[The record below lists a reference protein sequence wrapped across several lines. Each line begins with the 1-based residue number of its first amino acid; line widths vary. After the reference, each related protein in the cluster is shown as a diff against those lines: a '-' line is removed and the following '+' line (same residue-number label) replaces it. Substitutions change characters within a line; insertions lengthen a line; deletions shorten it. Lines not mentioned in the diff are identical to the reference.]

1 MSELEFGEGDG
12 VSAST
17 FEFGGDALVQ
27 AGVADQGRRGSHISG
42 GRGEALGG
50 GSPSTPRLAFNVWG
64 LPQRTVAARSDIRY
78 SVVTVVRR
86 FVVAKGQP
94 FSVRL
99 QEDTER
105 LVEAEARRTRRTK
118 SAVVEAFTEET
129 ARTRRFP
136 GIAFRGDD
144 ARRRAWVIGSGLD
157 VWEIIQML
165 EDFGSS
171 ETLVAETLLSP
182 AQVRISVAYRDSYP
196 DEIANAISENKR
208 PITDVRVLFPFVTV
222 ADA

>member
-1 MSELEFGEGDG
+1 M
-12 VSAST
+12 
-17 FEFGGDALVQ
+17 
-27 AGVADQGRRGSHISG
+27 
-42 GRGEALGG
+42 
-50 GSPSTPRLAFNVWG
+50 
-64 LPQRTVAARSDIRY
+64 
-78 SVVTVVRR
+78 
-86 FVVAKGQP
+86 AKGQP

-157 VWEIIQML
+157 VWEIIHML
-165 EDFGSS
+165 EDFGSADA
-171 ETLVAETLLSP
+171 LVAETQLST
-182 AQVRISVAYRDSYP
+182 AQVRVAVAYRDAYS
-196 DEIANAISENKR
+196 DEIAEAIVENRR
-208 PITDVRVLFPFVTV
+208 PIADVDVLFPFIAV